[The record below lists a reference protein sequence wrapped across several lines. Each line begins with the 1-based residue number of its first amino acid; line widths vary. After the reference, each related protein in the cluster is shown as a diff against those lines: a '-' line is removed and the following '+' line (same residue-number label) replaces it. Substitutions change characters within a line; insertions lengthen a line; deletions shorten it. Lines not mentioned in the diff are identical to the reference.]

1 MPEGINKNIS
11 TENSINDIVGNE
23 GFSKLNPE
31 LQDQIVTL
39 IEKGKEKDGGFLGR
53 FFGIKP
59 INVAM
64 HIGFVICAMLISVVI
79 IDAIHSYF
87 IGQSINLELLEF
99 VFPIITLSLG
109 YIFGKGSNS

>member
-1 MPEGINKNIS
+1 MPDGINKNIS
-11 TENSINDIVGNE
+11 NENSINDIVGSE

-31 LQDQIVTL
+31 LQGQIVKL
-39 IEKGKEKDGGFLGR
+39 IEKGKEKDGGVLGR

-64 HIGFVICAMLISVVI
+64 HIGFVICAILIFVVI
-79 IDAIHSYF
+79 IDAIHSYC
-87 IGQSINLELLEF
+87 IGQSINLDLLEI
-99 VFPIITLSLG
+99 VFPIVTLSLG